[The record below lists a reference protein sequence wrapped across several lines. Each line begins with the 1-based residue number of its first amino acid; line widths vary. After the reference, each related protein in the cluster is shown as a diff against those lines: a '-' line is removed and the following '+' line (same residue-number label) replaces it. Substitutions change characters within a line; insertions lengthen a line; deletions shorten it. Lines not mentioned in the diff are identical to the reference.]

1 MAGDR
6 VLSLAT
12 NAIRFWPAPL
22 MLPAPVSMSR
32 SIPSHPYLAGHCATS
47 VAMASAADS
56 DASHGHPWP
65 VLYASPPM
73 ANMILVPFGTAPFSP
88 EPLVFASVAMAGG
101 TAGILYG
108 LRNVRKIV
116 LDPI

>member
-1 MAGDR
+1 MLTVYIFVR
-6 VLSLAT
+6 
-12 NAIRFWPAPL
+12 REEFWYFL
-22 MLPAPVSMSR
+22 KKN
-32 SIPSHPYLAGHCATS
+32 
-47 VAMASAADS
+47 
-56 DASHGHPWP
+56 
-65 VLYASPPM
+65 LYASPPM

-116 LDPI
+116 LDPICWYGNSCGVQTRSES